1 MAFLL
6 KYCLY
11 EGLLL
16 LSTHIFTQYL
26 SFNSS
31 IEVFRFFF
39 LNHYTFVISLLY
51 FWNDWL
57 LSTKAKTNKTTYKN
71 ILQKA
76 YSLYYS
82 LL

>member
-1 MAFLL
+1 MF
-6 KYCLY
+6 
-11 EGLLL
+11 
-16 LSTHIFTQYL
+16 IFTQYL

-31 IEVFRFFF
+31 IEVFF

-51 FWNDWL
+51 FWNNWL

-82 LL
+82 LS